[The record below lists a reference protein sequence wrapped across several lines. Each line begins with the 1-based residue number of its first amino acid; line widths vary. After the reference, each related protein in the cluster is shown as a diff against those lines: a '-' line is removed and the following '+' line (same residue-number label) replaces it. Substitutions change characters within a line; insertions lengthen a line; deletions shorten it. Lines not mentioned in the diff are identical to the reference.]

1 MIRFPTFEWILAKSK
16 GFIFEMADL
25 HTGKSISGEIYKL
38 NSLRNYDEKPSQQF
52 AEDLARFKVISI

>member
-1 MIRFPTFEWILAKSK
+1 
-16 GFIFEMADL
+16 MADL